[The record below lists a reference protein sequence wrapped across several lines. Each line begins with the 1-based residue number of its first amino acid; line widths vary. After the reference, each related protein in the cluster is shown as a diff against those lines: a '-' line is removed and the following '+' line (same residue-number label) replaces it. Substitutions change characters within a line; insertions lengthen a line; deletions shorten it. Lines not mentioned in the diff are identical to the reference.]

1 METRTEECVYR
12 EGKNVEEAL
21 QAACDAL
28 STTPNQVEY
37 EVVESGRG
45 GMLGFLKGRQ
55 VKIKV
60 WEKSAAQRMV
70 AEIVKELFA
79 KMQLNVEVNVSRGE
93 DAYEINL
100 ETSDSDG
107 LLIGRGGDTL
117 KALQHLI
124 SRMVGHQDEDA
135 RIRVDVAGYRK
146 RRHDQL
152 CRKARDLAERSLST
166 GRDIMTE
173 PLPADERRIVH
184 MALADDKRV
193 ETRAVG
199 EGQIKRVAVC
209 SGSGRGDRPRGNR
222 RSSSRQDRPDNGSS
236 RQQDRNDRGNRGDR
250 DRNRSSRPNRG
261 ESGGGYNRDRSE
273 ASDRGG
279 QNRSRS
285 RSRSARD
292 DDRPRRE
299 KRDSRPPRDRSE
311 SPRANSRRQDNDQR
325 ERAPRRRENPRPERN
340 APAPASPA
348 DETRSAAPAK
358 PRNDESRPVKQP
370 AVKESYFNIPSTV
383 EAKEVDHID
392 EKGGENAP
400 LTFGRR
406 RKPGRGR
413 R

>member
-1 METRTEECVYR
+1 METHTEACVYR

-45 GMLGFLKGRQ
+45 GVLGFLKGRQ
-55 VKIKV
+55 VKIRV
-60 WEKSAAQRMV
+60 WEKSATQRLV

-79 KMQLNVEVNVSRGE
+79 KMQLNVEINVTRGE

-124 SRMVGHQDEDA
+124 SRMVGHQDESA
-135 RIRVDVAGYRK
+135 RVRVDVAGYRK
-146 RRHDQL
+146 RRQDQL
-152 CRKARDLAERSLST
+152 CRKARDLAERALSM

-184 MALADDKRV
+184 LALAEDDRV

-209 SGSGRGDRPRGNR
+209 SASGRSERPRGGRRSPMRQGRGGGNGSGRRERD
-222 RSSSRQDRPDNGSS
+222 
-236 RQQDRNDRGNRGDR
+236 DRGNRGGR
-250 DRNRSSRPNRG
+250 GRSNRTPREEFREDRNSDRNERGNRSAKGEHDDNRSRGRSSRDSEYRG
-261 ESGGGYNRDRSE
+261 
-273 ASDRGG
+273 RG
-279 QNRSRS
+279 SR
-285 RSRSARD
+285 AN
-292 DDRPRRE
+292 
-299 KRDSRPPRDRSE
+299 RDSREGAGANEPNRVNDRAERSPRRPPRTRPGTKETSGERRSE
-311 SPRANSRRQDNDQR
+311 RSRQTTPA
-325 ERAPRRRENPRPERN
+325 APRPDESH
-340 APAPASPA
+340 PAKSPA
-348 DETRSAAPAK
+348 A
-358 PRNDESRPVKQP
+358 Q
-370 AVKESYFNIPSTV
+370 ESYFNIPATV
-383 EAKEVDHID
+383 DSKEADPGDDKN
-392 EKGGENAP
+392 GEDAP

-406 RKPGRGR
+406 RRPGRGR